1 MASASFSPLRHRSFA
16 LALTSSFVS
25 STGTW
30 MQTVALGVYLTE
42 TTHDPVWLGLITVAA
57 WTPAIIGSPLGGVIA
72 DRWSRQRW
80 IQANNFMMALSASA
94 LATAEITHH
103 LTPELACYLAVV
115 EGFCSAASWAAWQ
128 SLLPDLVE
136 RDEVLAAV
144 SLSSAQFNL
153 GRIIGPML
161 AALALAVGS
170 PGLCFA
176 LNAASFIFVVVIFS
190 FVRCALRPKPTT
202 TMRLWGETVAG
213 ARRAWGVKGCRYPIL
228 AIATVGVIASP
239 FIALVPA
246 MAIEVLHAGQ
256 TGTALLVGAQGV
268 GAVTGA
274 VTLPALAKRTS
285 RVFVLRASLATLVVA
300 EVLYGLSPN
309 LTCAALALA
318 VLGGAYLGTLTGLNT
333 SVQIH
338 APVRERARILALYTL
353 SLSLSYPLGTLVQSA
368 FAKTWGVRP
377 VTIVAAGLVAVV
389 LLAVSWARPQF
400 WGEMGSVPAET
411 TKLNLLAD

>member
-1 MASASFSPLRHRSFA
+1 
-16 LALTSSFVS
+16 
-25 STGTW
+25 

-42 TTHDPVWLGLITVAA
+42 TTHDPIWLGLITVAA
-57 WTPAIIGSPLGGVIA
+57 WTPAIIGSPLGGVVA

-80 IQANNFMMALSASA
+80 IQANNLMMALSASA
-94 LATAEITHH
+94 LATAALTHR
-103 LTPELACYLAVV
+103 LSPQLACYLAVV

-176 LNAASFIFVVVIFS
+176 LNAGSFVFVVIIFS
-190 FVRCALRPKPTT
+190 FVRSAARPKPSTA
-202 TMRLWGETVAG
+202 MRIWGETVTG
-213 ARRAWGVKGCRYPIL
+213 ARRAWAVKGCRYPII
-228 AIATVGVIASP
+228 AIATLGVTASP

-256 TGTALLVGAQGV
+256 SGTALLVGAQGV
-268 GAVTGA
+268 GAVIGA
-274 VTLPALAKRTS
+274 VTLPSLAKRTS
-285 RVFVLRASLATLVVA
+285 RIFVLRASLVTLVVA

-309 LTCAALALA
+309 LTCAALSLA
-318 VLGGAYLGTLTGLNT
+318 VLGGAYVGTLTGLNT

-338 APVRERARILALYTL
+338 APVKERARILALYTL
-353 SLSLSYPLGTLVQSA
+353 SLSLSYPFGALVQSA
-368 FAKTWGVRP
+368 FAKAWGVRP
-377 VTIVAAGLVAVV
+377 VTVVAAGLVAMV
-389 LLAVSWARPQF
+389 LLAVSLTRPQF
-400 WGEMGSVPAET
+400 WTEMGAAPGET
-411 TKLNLLAD
+411 TRTD

>member
-1 MASASFSPLRHRSFA
+1 M
-16 LALTSSFVS
+16 
-25 STGTW
+25 
-30 MQTVALGVYLTE
+30 
-42 TTHDPVWLGLITVAA
+42 
-57 WTPAIIGSPLGGVIA
+57 
-72 DRWSRQRW
+72 
-80 IQANNFMMALSASA
+80 
-94 LATAEITHH
+94 
-103 LTPELACYLAVV
+103 V